1 MAFSDPQ
8 SVTVSGTAISLP
20 RTSSGTN
27 AGGFTS
33 NDGNNKLSVSHSY
46 GKRTRRQIRLDFQ
59 KIAADPL
66 TSANTRFTGSV
77 YLVVDQPI
85 VGYSVTE
92 LQAQIAGF
100 LASLTTAQQTKL
112 LGGEN

>member
-1 MAFSDPQ
+1 MAFADPQ
-8 SVTVSGTAISLP
+8 SITISGTAVSLP
-20 RTSSGTN
+20 RVSSGVNT
-27 AGGFTS
+27 GGFSS
-33 NDGNNKLSVSHSY
+33 NDGAVKLTVSHQY
-46 GKRTRRQIRLDFQ
+46 GKRTRRQIRMDFQ

-66 TSANTRFTGSV
+66 TSANSRFTGSV

-85 VGYSVTE
+85 VGYTVTE